1 MPKAQSLLN
10 KLLALSAQERAEIA
24 QVLLNSLDTK
34 QEVTDCTELWTMESE
49 ARFAAAQR
57 GKIQQVSEA
66 EIFAKY
72 EQPTPVDINQMTEP
86 LLRDSIAAMQR
97 AAEMARDIAIQTN
110 TGIVVTRNG
119 KMVHVSADELRAENA
134 AKENDPT

>member
-1 MPKAQSLLN
+1 M
-10 KLLALSAQERAEIA
+10 
-24 QVLLNSLDTK
+24 TK
-34 QEVTDCTELWTMESE
+34 T
-49 ARFAAAQR
+49 
-57 GKIQQVSEA
+57 
-66 EIFAKY
+66 
-72 EQPTPVDINQMTEP
+72 VDASQIKNP
-86 LLRDSIAAMQR
+86 LLRDSIAAMHR